1 MAERLD
7 HGSFST
13 MPQRLARCSASR
25 GRTWSRSCGL
35 RGGQHGRG
43 CFLKLAQRL
52 EQKFDITGDDLVMV
66 MSNFVAIRLAAISF
80 LTALRR
86 LEREFGLTG
95 KNPVT
100 FLRDSD
106 AIQLGD
112 DSFFRS
118 LQQLKQELGVT
129 GRTWSRS

>member
-1 MAERLD
+1 MAVRLVE
-7 HGSFST
+7 GSF
-13 MPQRLARCSASR
+13 
-25 GRTWSRSCGL
+25 
-35 RGGQHGRG
+35 
-43 CFLKLAQRL
+43 FL
-52 EQKFDITGDDLVMV
+52 E
-66 MSNFVAIRLAAISF
+66 
-80 LTALRR
+80 LRR
-86 LEREFGLTG
+86 LEREFGITG

-112 DSFFRS
+112 DSFFGS